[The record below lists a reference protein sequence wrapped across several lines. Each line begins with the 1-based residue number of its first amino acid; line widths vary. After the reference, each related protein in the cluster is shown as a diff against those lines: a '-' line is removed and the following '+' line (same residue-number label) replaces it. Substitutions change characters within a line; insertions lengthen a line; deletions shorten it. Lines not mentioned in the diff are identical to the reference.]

1 MKKFMYIAAAAL
13 LGLTACNEDYKDW
26 VPQQQPTQ
34 PATVTFG
41 DGSVTEMGVIDLNN
55 LAEGQETVKVA
66 SIVAPTAS
74 AEGYEP
80 TYTITLG
87 DVTYPIEADG
97 LMSVSELQAY
107 VSEVY
112 GRRPTERDITAT
124 ISMWLGNGA
133 TTVKTATSAPFKV
146 KIIPEAPQIANA
158 YYIVGGPNDWAGS
171 AAAKTIKFSHSD
183 KDVYEDPIFTVVFD
197 AVQDGDTWFAIGSE
211 EACDAITNSGDWS
224 QLLGTT
230 SGNGNSGGA
239 GILAPRTDLTDDG
252 SFKVE
257 AGAKKIKVTLNMME
271 YTYTVEAVNIAEN
284 YYVIG
289 GTLDWGE
296 SARTK
301 AQKFSRSDKDL
312 FEDPYFSIIIP
323 VNAGGDTWFAIG
335 DDEACDAIANDNNWS
350 LLYGTTDGNGNNGA
364 TGTLARRSQLSDDGS
379 FKYHTDAAQ
388 IKIVINMLEGT
399 FAISDVAPQYY
410 MVGGLNGWNVEGAS
424 KSLLYPS
431 SSSVMT
437 YTSKFTGAWDLK
449 IWNKNDIGNWDNC
462 YGCVVD
468 GCNDPSG
475 ALVSSGANAI
485 SAPSAEFYTFTFD
498 LGAMTYTWTKLDN
511 QAPTEYTAIGIIGDF
526 NGWGSDVDMEQV
538 TPHNWYAEAEVS
550 AGGLKFRADH
560 DWAINWGADLTV
572 DEGSFYSTGVNGGAN
587 IQVPAG
593 KYAFYLNDITGQ
605 LAIVAQ

>member
-26 VPQQQPTQ
+26 VPQEQPSQ

-41 DGSVTEMGVIDLNN
+41 DGSVTTVPTIDLNA
-55 LAEGQETVKVA
+55 LAEGQEMVKVA
-66 SIVAPTAS
+66 NIVEPTAN
-74 AEGYEP
+74 AEGFSPFYTLNIGEE
-80 TYTITLG
+80 TY
-87 DVTYPIEADG
+87 DIEADG
-97 LMSVSELQAY
+97 LLDVSILQNY
-107 VSEVY
+107 ISEHF
-112 GRRPTERDITAT
+112 GRRPVERQISAT
-124 ISMWLGNGA
+124 ISMWLTNGT
-133 TTVKTATSAPFKV
+133 TTVKSATSGGFDIKV
-146 KIIPEAPQIANA
+146 IPEAPQIANA

-230 SGNGNSGGA
+230 SGNGNSGAA

-511 QAPTEYTAIGIIGDF
+511 QAPTEYSAIGIIGDF
-526 NGWGSDVDMEQV
+526 NGWGGDVDMEQV
-538 TPHNWYAEAEVS
+538 TPHNWYAETEVS
-550 AGGLKFRADH
+550 TGGLKFRANH
-560 DWAINWGADLTV
+560 DWGTNWGATLTV
-572 DEGSFYSTGVNGGAN
+572 DEGSFYGTGVNGGDN

-605 LAIVAQ
+605 FAIVAQ